1 MDNTLQERALQ
12 QVTQTKAYYKSLC
25 KTRRAELADIY
36 QTVMSYK
43 SRKRADWASSIKV
56 NFANQIESLVTARMT
71 AKNPKFIV
79 SYKLPIESLVDKYY
93 PVKEPKEDAPIE
105 QIAKYKE
112 KKKEQER
119 FRGEVEKWAGS
130 IQDYLNTL
138 FDDYTMG
145 QRIRQGAK
153 SLVRYGNVYGTVNYR
168 FEKYKKRRDGKV
180 IEEKINERPE
190 IDIISFTEMYLDPK
204 YIQTSESPAVIRSHE
219 NVRLSELYLQKDELM
234 NLDKIRA
241 NNPEPNQAKQAI
253 YSIFTTNSY
262 GQEDW
267 VPVKNLTVDKYE
279 GYFNPTP
286 EDKSNECLYEIWTV
300 NDAVVIKMK
309 EIARIGIHSA
319 GCFEDVEQHFSI
331 GYIEPI
337 LGLEREYNF
346 KKNSSIEF
354 INQSL
359 NRSWFWDPNS
369 GINPKSLSEM
379 GPGSVIPV
387 QKGMAQAQA
396 GLQEVAY
403 RELPSSYFASTNE
416 DRRDMQ
422 TVSFT
427 VDTAAT
433 SSQQGFTNTATAV
446 RARFF
451 ESNTVYGDTLRH
463 FEEFLVRLAYD
474 VVDSVAENAQND
486 IIIQKIGEKDFKWAK
501 KEIFEDAPLR
511 YNIRVEVGSSSFD
524 SVENRR
530 EEALAFLEVAKQMQE
545 AGMEI
550 DFTKVFGEIAQ
561 SFEKKHPDT
570 YVKKDLSGI
579 MELLAGGQ
587 SEQPEQLGPTSQQE
601 TETILTGE
609 PGLNNPA
616 ELTQEVVQ
624 GNLIA

>member
-1 MDNTLQERALQ
+1 
-12 QVTQTKAYYKSLC
+12 
-25 KTRRAELADIY
+25 
-36 QTVMSYK
+36 
-43 SRKRADWASSIKV
+43 
-56 NFANQIESLVTARMT
+56 
-71 AKNPKFIV
+71 
-79 SYKLPIESLVDKYY
+79 
-93 PVKEPKEDAPIE
+93 
-105 QIAKYKE
+105 
-112 KKKEQER
+112 
-119 FRGEVEKWAGS
+119 
-130 IQDYLNTL
+130 
-138 FDDYTMG
+138 
-145 QRIRQGAK
+145 
-153 SLVRYGNVYGTVNYR
+153 
-168 FEKYKKRRDGKV
+168 
-180 IEEKINERPE
+180 
-190 IDIISFTEMYLDPK
+190 
-204 YIQTSESPAVIRSHE
+204 
-219 NVRLSELYLQKDELM
+219 
-234 NLDKIRA
+234 
-241 NNPEPNQAKQAI
+241 
-253 YSIFTTNSY
+253 
-262 GQEDW
+262 
-267 VPVKNLTVDKYE
+267 
-279 GYFNPTP
+279 
-286 EDKSNECLYEIWTV
+286 
-300 NDAVVIKMK
+300 
-309 EIARIGIHSA
+309 
-319 GCFEDVEQHFSI
+319 
-331 GYIEPI
+331 
-337 LGLEREYNF
+337 
-346 KKNSSIEF
+346 
-354 INQSL
+354 
-359 NRSWFWDPNS
+359 
-369 GINPKSLSEM
+369 
-379 GPGSVIPV
+379 
-387 QKGMAQAQA
+387 
-396 GLQEVAY
+396 
-403 RELPSSYFASTNE
+403 
-416 DRRDMQ
+416 MQ

-474 VVDSVAENAQND
+474 VIDSVAENAQND

-587 SEQPEQLGPTSQQE
+587 PEQPEQLGATSEQE